1 MSYLVGFAHRDLIRG
16 VAPLDA
22 SLPARTAI
30 KANDPGERL
39 AFYVFDVKESKLAKA
54 SAAGVKR
61 LTAAKYPVTTV
72 QLNDKAGLSD
82 SDRLQFLQWV
92 DSLDRI

>member
-1 MSYLVGFAHRDLIRG
+1 MSYLVGFSHRDLIRG

-22 SLPARTAI
+22 SLPARAAI

-39 AFYVFDVKESKLAKA
+39 AFYAFNVKESKLAKA

-61 LTAAKYPVTTV
+61 LTTAKYPVTTV
-72 QLNDKAGLSD
+72 QLNDKTGLSD
-82 SDRLQFLQWV
+82 NERLQFLQWI